1 MTTYTTLHL
10 GEAAVEVA
18 VVVAVMALAVALHA
32 YIQRR
37 FKSEILR
44 KHNDVAGFV
53 FTAAGVIYAV
63 VLGFVVVVVW
73 EKYGATEALV
83 QDHINAVSDL
93 YRVVGGLPDPV
104 RSQVR
109 TELRHDVNEIISVEW
124 PQMSSRGGVTPIPP
138 FLETMAHQISAF
150 APKTAEQ
157 SNAQQLAM
165 TQTVRLF
172 DSRQQG
178 LLQSSPSVPAVLWW
192 ALALGAA
199 TMLSFAFLLG
209 TENRWTQLFM
219 TALLAGLIATL
230 LIVIAEFDSP
240 FSGSVRISNDG
251 WISLQHYLP
260 QIP

>member
-1 MTTYTTLHL
+1 VTTYTTLHL

-138 FLETMAHQISAF
+138 FLETMAHQIS
-150 APKTAEQ
+150 
-157 SNAQQLAM
+157 
-165 TQTVRLF
+165 
-172 DSRQQG
+172 
-178 LLQSSPSVPAVLWW
+178 
-192 ALALGAA
+192 
-199 TMLSFAFLLG
+199 LSFAFLLG

>member
-1 MTTYTTLHL
+1 MRYTTFHIA
-10 GEAAVEVA
+10 EAAVEVA
-18 VVVAVMALAVALHA
+18 VVVAIMALAVALHA
-32 YIQRR
+32 FLQRR
-37 FKSEILR
+37 FKSEVLR
-44 KHNDVAGFV
+44 RHNDVAGFV
-53 FTAAGVIYAV
+53 FAAAGVIYAV

-73 EKYGATEALV
+73 EKYDATEALV
-83 QDHINAVSDL
+83 QDHINAISDL

-109 TELRHDVNEIISVEW
+109 TELHHDVSEIINVEW
-124 PQMSSRGGVTPIPP
+124 PQMSSRRGITPIPA
-138 FLETMAHQISAF
+138 FLETMARQITAF

-165 TQTVRLF
+165 AQTERLF

-192 ALALGAA
+192 ALAVGAA

-209 TENRWTQLFM
+209 TENRWTQLLM
-219 TALLAGLIATL
+219 TALLSGLIATL
-230 LIVIAEFDSP
+230 FIVIAEFDSP

-251 WISLQHYLP
+251 WINLQHYLP